1 MTAQRRRWIRW
12 WCGLLVLAV
21 VASLVTPDRALAAPV
36 ETYAKY
42 YVVTSSYQGEP
53 ERLSMITQR
62 FLGTTART
70 TDVLHLNAGRVQPD
84 GGRLTDPDQLRP
96 GWIIV
101 LPWDAYGEGV
111 RYGMLS
117 SVGAPTTPT
126 PGTRP
131 SSTPRPARSPAPDT
145 GRCAVAAGP
154 QTGSDWAWQELA
166 AEQAWT
172 LTEGSGVLVAV
183 IDSGVDSSRPALGG
197 RITTGVDIV
206 AGNER
211 GDVDCLGSGTAMAG
225 IIAARG
231 DGTDSGGGGVAPASA
246 VLPVRV
252 VTTAPQS
259 GAADVA
265 TGIEVAVSAGS
276 TVIALGGYVDP
287 AAPEVAEAIRTAL
300 AHDVVVVAG
309 ATTDTGAATGPD
321 DADGLL
327 RVAGV
332 GVDGQLAADYH
343 SGGVDLVAP
352 GIDIATLVAGKDGTR
367 ASSGTQY
374 AVAFVAGA
382 AALVRAAL
390 PNLDA
395 AAVAHRLRVTAN
407 PAAARVPDPLTGFGM
422 VDAGAA
428 VTATLSEEERHDELA
443 TLGDD
448 ATPAP
453 AAVAAL
459 VVLLLAVAAGGL
471 AWWSR
476 RARNRPVDTLPDAVP
491 SHDDHHRPDDPP
503 ARPPGSPADQTG

>member
-1 MTAQRRRWIRW
+1 MTAQRRSWTRW
-12 WCGLLVLAV
+12 WCRLLVLAV
-21 VASLVTPDRALAAPV
+21 VASLVAPHRAVAAPV

-53 ERLSMITQR
+53 ERLSVITQR

-84 GGRLTDPDQLRP
+84 GGRLTDPDKLRA

-126 PGTRP
+126 PGSRP
-131 SSTPRPARSPAPDT
+131 ATTPSPARSPAPGT
-145 GRCAVAAGP
+145 GRCAVTAGP
-154 QTGSDWAWQELA
+154 QTGSDWAQQELA
-166 AEQAWT
+166 AEQAWK
-172 LTEGSGVLVAV
+172 LTEGGGVLVAV
-183 IDSGVDSSRPALGG
+183 IDSGVDGSRAPLGG
-197 RITTGVDIV
+197 RVTTGVDIV
-206 AGNER
+206 AGDER

-225 IIAARG
+225 IIAARDDA
-231 DGTDSGGGGVAPASA
+231 DGSGGGVAPASA

-252 VTTAPQS
+252 VTTTPQS
-259 GAADVA
+259 RAADVA

-309 ATTDTGAATGPD
+309 ASTDTGAATVPD

-332 GVDGQLAADYH
+332 GADGQLAADYR

-352 GIDIATLVAGKDGTR
+352 GIDIATLVAGRDGTR

-395 AAVAHRLRVTAN
+395 AAVTHRLRVTAN
-407 PAAARVPDPLTGFGM
+407 PAASRVPDPLTGFGM

-428 VTATLSEEERHDELA
+428 VTATLPEEERHEGLA
-443 TLGDD
+443 TLADD
-448 ATPAP
+448 ATPGP

-459 VVLLLAVAAGGL
+459 VVLLLAAAAGGL

-476 RARNRPVDTLPDAVP
+476 RARNRSADPPP
-491 SHDDHHRPDDPP
+491 GEGPGHDDPHRHDDDPT
-503 ARPPGSPADQTG
+503 ARPPRSPADRTG

>member
-1 MTAQRRRWIRW
+1 MTTQRRLWIRW

-21 VASLVTPDRALAAPV
+21 VASLATARPADAAPV

-53 ERLSMITQR
+53 ERLSVITQR

-84 GGRLTDPDQLRP
+84 GGRLTDPDTLRP

-117 SVGAPTTPT
+117 AVGAPTPT
-126 PGTRP
+126 PGPRP
-131 SSTPRPARSPAPDT
+131 STDPTPRQSPAPDT

-154 QTGSDWAWQELA
+154 QTGSDWARQELA
-166 AEQAWT
+166 AEQAWA

-183 IDSGVDSSRPALGG
+183 VDSGVDGSRPALGG
-197 RITTGVDIV
+197 RVTTGVDIV

-225 IIAARG
+225 IIAARA
-231 DGTDSGGGGVAPASA
+231 DGTETGGGIAPASA

-252 VTTAPQS
+252 VTTTPQAR
-259 GAADVA
+259 AADVA

-276 TVIALGGYVDP
+276 TVVALGGYVDP
-287 AAPEVAEAIRTAL
+287 ATPEVAAAIRAAL

-309 ATTDTGAATGPD
+309 AATTTDPATGPD

-332 GVDGQLAADYH
+332 GADGQLAADYR
-343 SGGVDLVAP
+343 SGAVDLVAP
-352 GIDIATLVAGKDGTR
+352 AIDIATLVAGRDGTR
-367 ASSGTQY
+367 AGSGTQY

-407 PAAARVPDPLTGFGM
+407 PAASRVPDPLTGFGM

-428 VTATLSEEERHDELA
+428 VTARLSEEERHDELA

-448 ATPAP
+448 ASPGP

-459 VVLLLAVAAGGL
+459 VVLLLAAAAGGL

-476 RARNRPVDTLPDAVP
+476 RFRDRPGGTIPDDVP
-491 SHDDHHRPDDPP
+491 SHDHQHRHDDDLP
-503 ARPPGSPADQTG
+503 ARPPADRIG